1 MQVSRRLNF
10 FSHLCLRRLSC
21 WGWCTAH
28 ITPQNPQPA
37 ASLLSTSCKLGWMT
51 SNVIFHCTTEKCFS
65 FLVFFFT
72 RLVFCLDGCTFSFYF
87 PMDGWM
93 GKSMWGKILA
103 TYRVYFEVTSNH
115 QAKRYNT
122 SHSRGAPALLPT
134 SSPSTSP
141 PADTVAKT
149 PVSDDGF
156 GLFCWKPYSRTVS
169 NWSRRIFT
177 SSRDGFC
184 TGIVFFYVFLF

>member
-1 MQVSRRLNF
+1 MFTTPILLGMMYSSYNTTKPPAGSQLVIDFLQTGLDDVKCNFPLYYRKVLLFLSLFFLLVLFSVLMGVLFPFISR
-10 FSHLCLRRLSC
+10 
-21 WGWCTAH
+21 W
-28 ITPQNPQPA
+28 
-37 ASLLSTSCKLGWMT
+37 
-51 SNVIFHCTTEKCFS
+51 
-65 FLVFFFT
+65 
-72 RLVFCLDGCTFSFYF
+72 
-87 PMDGWM
+87 MDGWM